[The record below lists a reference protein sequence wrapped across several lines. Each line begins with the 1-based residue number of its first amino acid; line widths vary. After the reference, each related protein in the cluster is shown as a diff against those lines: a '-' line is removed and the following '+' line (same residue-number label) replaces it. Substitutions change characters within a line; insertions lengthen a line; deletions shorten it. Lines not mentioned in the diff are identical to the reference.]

1 VAVAAVAAATAPA
14 AATTGTAAATAEGTA
29 PTSSRAEPSGSA
41 ERPGRV
47 GPLALALL
55 CILYVALAVLPAA
68 PGSNLVLAVEHGGGS
83 PDWLLGPLR
92 FGGLDG
98 ADGPLA
104 GPLFYAGLWVA
115 LALYAVVLVR
125 VRDLGPRLVLGAI
138 AALHVL
144 FLLAP
149 PLLSQDVFSYIAYA
163 RLGVEHS
170 LDPYTHAPVDI
181 RGDAVFPYAGSRGA
195 ESVYGPLFTLLT
207 YPLAPLGVAGAYW
220 VLKLVAALASLGVV
234 ALVWRAAQRL
244 GRDPLP
250 AVAFV
255 GLNPLL
261 LVHDVAGAHNETLV
275 VLLTTAGLAAWAAGS
290 PRAATG
296 WSTAAA
302 GLKASAGL
310 VVPFLIAAARPRW
323 LAALGAAVA
332 VGVGIVLVA
341 LAGFGTNALDA
352 LGVLSSNQDR
362 TSSWSFPYKTAELL
376 GALLPG
382 DRLDYR
388 GVTRAAYG
396 LAFGGVLVWLLLRTW
411 RGASPLAAAGWATLA
426 ILVASA
432 WLVPWYV
439 LWLLPLAALAGD
451 RRLVWASVALCAWML
466 PIAIPLD

>member
-1 VAVAAVAAATAPA
+1 MTTA
-14 AATTGTAAATAEGTA
+14 
-29 PTSSRAEPSGSA
+29 SSRA
-41 ERPGRV
+41 RPATP
-47 GPLALALL
+47 GPPAPRRAAPATRLGLAALAALVVVYLALA
-55 CILYVALAVLPAA
+55 ALPAA

-83 PDWLLGPLR
+83 PGWLLGPLR
-92 FGGLDG
+92 FAGLDG

-115 LALYAVVLVR
+115 LALYAVVLLRAPELSRR
-125 VRDLGPRLVLGAI
+125 VVIWSIVG
-138 AALHVL
+138 LHVL

-170 LDPYTHAPVDI
+170 LDPYKHAPVDI
-181 RGDAVFPYAGSRGA
+181 PSDPVYPFAGSKGA
-195 ESVYGPLFTLLT
+195 ESVYGPAFTLLT
-207 YPLAPLGVAGAYW
+207 YPLSPLGVPAAYW
-220 VLKLVAALASLGVV
+220 FLKAIAALASLGLV
-234 ALVWRAAQRL
+234 ALVWRAAARL

-250 AVAFV
+250 AAVFV

-275 VLLTTAGLAAWAAGS
+275 VLLTTAGLAAWVAGS
-290 PRAATG
+290 PRAASA

-302 GLKASAGL
+302 GFKASAGL
-310 VVPFLIAAARPRW
+310 VVPFLVAGARERW
-323 LAALGAAVA
+323 RGALTAAVA
-332 VGVGIVLVA
+332 AGVGIVVLALV
-341 LAGFGTNALDA
+341 GFGTNALDA

-376 GALLPG
+376 GAALPG

-388 GVTRAAYG
+388 GVARALYG
-396 LAFGGVLVWLLLRTW
+396 TAFGAVMLWLLLRTW
-411 RGASPLAAAGWATLA
+411 RGRIDPIAAAGWATLA

-451 RRLVWASVALCAWML
+451 RRLIWATVALCAWML
-466 PIAIPLD
+466 PIAVPLD

>member
-1 VAVAAVAAATAPA
+1 MAARTPVAAAAVAARTPEVTAP
-14 AATTGTAAATAEGTA
+14 
-29 PTSSRAEPSGSA
+29 SRGA
-41 ERPGRV
+41 GRLGV
-47 GPLALALL
+47 LALAAL
-55 CILYVALAVLPAA
+55 CLLYVALAALPAA

-83 PDWLLGPLR
+83 PGWLLGPLR
-92 FGGLDG
+92 FAGLDG
-98 ADGPLA
+98 AAGPLS
-104 GPLFYAGLWVA
+104 GPLFYTGLWVA
-115 LALYAVVLVR
+115 LGLYALVLLRAADVT
-125 VRDLGPRLVLGAI
+125 PRLALGAI
-138 AALHVL
+138 AGLHLL

-181 RGDAVFPYAGSRGA
+181 RGDEVFPFAGSRGA
-195 ESVYGPLFTLLT
+195 ESVYGPAFTLLT
-207 YPLAPLGVAGAYW
+207 YPLSPLGVPAAFW
-220 VLKLVAALASLGVV
+220 ILKAVAALASLGIV
-234 ALVWRAAQRL
+234 ALVWRTAERL
-244 GRDPLP
+244 GRDPVP
-250 AVAFV
+250 AAMFV

-290 PRAATG
+290 PRAASAWATG
-296 WSTAAA
+296 AA

-310 VVPFLIAAARPRW
+310 VVPFLIAGARERW
-323 LAALGAAVA
+323 RAVLAAAVA
-332 VGVGIVLVA
+332 AGLAIVVLA

-388 GVTRAAYG
+388 GAVRAAYG
-396 LAFGGVLVWLLLRTW
+396 LAFAALLAWLLVRTR
-411 RGASPLAAAGWATLA
+411 RGADPIAMAGWATLA

-439 LWLLPLAALAGD
+439 LWLLPLAALAAD
-451 RRLVWASVALCAWML
+451 RRLVWATVALCAWML

>member
-1 VAVAAVAAATAPA
+1 MAAATA
-14 AATTGTAAATAEGTA
+14 TAAATAEGTT
-29 PTSSRAEPSGSA
+29 PTGRAA
-41 ERPGRV
+41 GRA
-47 GPLALALL
+47 ALALL
-55 CILYVALAVLPAA
+55 CLVYVALAVLPAA

-115 LALYAVVLVR
+115 LVLYAVVLVR
-125 VRDLGPRLVLGAI
+125 LHDVGRRAALWAI
-138 AALHVL
+138 GGLHVL

-181 RGDAVFPYAGSRGA
+181 PGDAVYPFAGSRGA
-195 ESVYGPLFTLLT
+195 ESVYGPLFTILT

-220 VLKLVAALASLGVV
+220 VLKVIAALSSLGVV

-250 AVAFV
+250 AAVLV

-290 PRAATG
+290 PRAASG
-296 WSTAAA
+296 WAAAAA

-310 VVPFLIAAARPRW
+310 VVPFLVAGARERWRGALAAAI
-323 LAALGAAVA
+323 A
-332 VGVGIVLVA
+332 VGLGIVVLA

-362 TSSWSFPYKTAELL
+362 TSSWSFPYKTAELF
-376 GALLPG
+376 GAVLPG

-396 LAFGGVLVWLLLRTW
+396 LAFGALLAWLLLRTW
-411 RGASPLAAAGWATLA
+411 RGADPVRMAGWATLA

-451 RRLVWASVALCAWML
+451 RRLTWATVALCAWML

>member
-1 VAVAAVAAATAPA
+1 M
-14 AATTGTAAATAEGTA
+14 
-29 PTSSRAEPSGSA
+29 
-41 ERPGRV
+41 
-47 GPLALALL
+47 
-55 CILYVALAVLPAA
+55 
-68 PGSNLVLAVEHGGGS
+68 LAVEHGGGS
-83 PDWLLGPLR
+83 PDWLLGPFR
-92 FGGLDG
+92 FFGLDG
-98 ADGPLA
+98 ASGPLG

-115 LALYAVVLVR
+115 LLLYA
-125 VRDLGPRLVLGAI
+125 LVLLRAADIGRR
-138 AALHVL
+138 AALWAIVGLHVV

-149 PLLSQDVFSYIAYA
+149 PLLSQDVFSYVAYA

-181 RGDAVFPYAGSRGA
+181 RGDEVYAYAGSRGA
-195 ESVYGPLFTLLT
+195 ESVYGPAFTLLT
-207 YPLAPLGVAGAYW
+207 YPLSPLGVPAAFW
-220 VLKLVAALASLGVV
+220 ILKAIAALASLGIV
-234 ALVWRAAQRL
+234 ALVWRAAARL

-250 AVAFV
+250 AALFV

-261 LVHDVAGAHNETLV
+261 LVHDVGGAHNETLV

-290 PRAATG
+290 PRAASG
-296 WSTAAA
+296 WATAAG

-310 VVPFLIAAARPRW
+310 VVPFLIAGARERW
-323 LAALGAAVA
+323 RGVLLAAIATGLG
-332 VGVGIVLVA
+332 IVA
-341 LAGFGTNALDA
+341 LALVGFGTNALDA

-376 GALLPG
+376 GALLPC

-388 GVTRAAYG
+388 GVTRALYG
-396 LAFGGVLVWLLLRTW
+396 LAFGATLVWLLVRTW
-411 RGASPLAAAGWATLA
+411 RGADPIRMAGWATLA

-451 RRLVWASVALCAWML
+451 RRLVWATVALCAWML